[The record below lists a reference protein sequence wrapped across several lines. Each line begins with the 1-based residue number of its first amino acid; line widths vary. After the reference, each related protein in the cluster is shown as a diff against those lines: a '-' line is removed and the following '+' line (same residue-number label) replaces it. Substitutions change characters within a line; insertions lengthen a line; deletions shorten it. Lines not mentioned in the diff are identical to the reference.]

1 VSEGRTAMRPD
12 LESLRITEEALTDLI
27 GENPNRVRYF
37 LTFEKPREPGD
48 LIWKLGKSSILWL
61 KFKSLRRLIKE
72 VDRYNA
78 VIRAVDIN
86 DRLEEAGNQ
95 GVGLSNREKV
105 VRALEV
111 MKVDLVRAL
120 KTERILRE
128 NKRFIAKNPQLF
140 SINLTALT
148 ALQVSDRASEY
159 GRVLDRALEIAV
171 GVQEE
176 MRRLQGRH

>member
-1 VSEGRTAMRPD
+1 MRPD
-12 LESLRITEEALTDLI
+12 VQGLVITENYLADLI

-37 LTFEKPREPGD
+37 YTAGKPKEPGD
-48 LIWKLGKSSILWL
+48 FLLKLGISVFQWL
-61 KFKSLRRLIKE
+61 KFKAVRRLVKE

-86 DRLEEAGNQ
+86 DQLEEAGNP
-95 GVGLSNREKV
+95 GVGLSDREKV
-105 VRALEV
+105 IQALSV
-111 MKVDLVRAL
+111 MKTDLERAL

-128 NKRFIAKNPQLF
+128 NKTFIAKHPQLF
-140 SINLTALT
+140 TTNLMALS

-159 GRVLDRALEIAV
+159 GRVLDQALQVAV

-176 MRRLQGRH
+176 MRKLQNRH